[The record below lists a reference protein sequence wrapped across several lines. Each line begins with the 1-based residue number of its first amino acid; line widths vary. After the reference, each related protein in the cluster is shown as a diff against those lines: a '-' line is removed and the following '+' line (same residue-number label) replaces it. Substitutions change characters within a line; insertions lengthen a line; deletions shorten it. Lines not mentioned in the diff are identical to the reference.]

1 MAKDLSLK
9 LERGGGPHGIS
20 HAKLNFH
27 YLNKLCGASRKKQ
40 SLTVTFVV
48 SLLDSG
54 FISRTARLCALY
66 YPLVW
71 IFVTVIS
78 KGNTIQ
84 FQDII

>member
-1 MAKDLSLK
+1 MAKDLSLN
-9 LERGGGPHGIS
+9 LERRGGPHGIS

-40 SLTVTFVV
+40 SLTIIFVFL
-48 SLLDSG
+48 SDSG
-54 FISRTARLCALY
+54 FISITAGLCALY
-66 YPLVW
+66 YPLIW